1 MEFLKN
7 TLLYFFVLASIF
19 AEAQELPPIE
29 NFSPQLYGAENQN
42 WSISQ
47 GNDMYI
53 YVANNSGL
61 LEFNGAKWKLYPS
74 PNNTYLR
81 AVNVIGNKIYTG
93 CFREFGFG
101 KEMRWVI

>member
-1 MEFLKN
+1 MKLIKNIFLS
-7 TLLYFFVLASIF
+7 LLFLVSMLI
-19 AEAQELPPIE
+19 EAQELPPVE

-47 GNDMYI
+47 GDDIHI

-74 PNNTYLR
+74 LR
-81 AVNVIGNKIYTG
+81 L
-93 CFREFGFG
+93 CFCCGL
-101 KEMRWVI
+101 K